1 MHPAYYGFLTI
12 MRYAIPRTHSLTLC
26 RRSVVHSSGEHNF
39 PRGGWR
45 RQYSRDS
52 SCEALSLCVSA
63 MRCCRCCC
71 CLHNA
76 RARRAVD
83 PDILASPASTVDSN
97 QRPAPSQVNRGDGS
111 LSLSLSLSV
120 RQRRVERFPATMK
133 SKYRENTGAVRYFFP
148 TTSLATAKLGRLVGC
163 DHSDWNTRRSELEFS
178 SMVRV

>member
-1 MHPAYYGFLTI
+1 MHPAHYGFLTI

-63 MRCCRCCC
+63 MRRRCCCCC

-97 QRPAPSQVNRGDGS
+97 QRPATSQVNRGDGS
-111 LSLSLSLSV
+111 LSCTAAP
-120 RQRRVERFPATMK
+120 RGKIPGCDEIEIRR
-133 SKYRENTGAVRYFFP
+133 KYRCGAVFFP
-148 TTSLATAKLGRLVGC
+148 DHFIGYRETRTLGAL
-163 DHSDWNTRRSELEFS
+163 
-178 SMVRV
+178 